1 MKAAILKEFGKP
13 PIYGDYPNPSP
24 ENSEQVLMHVKT
36 AAIKNIDKLRASG
49 THYASYKE
57 LPAIVGLDGVG
68 ILENGTKVYAQGI
81 TGTVAEQALISKNKL
96 TILPDGIDLFLA
108 AALPNAVIGA
118 TMALHARVNLNRG
131 NVVLVNGATGVTGQ
145 LAVQVAKHYG
155 ASRIIATG
163 RNEESLQKLKGFG
176 ADTIISLKQSEEEVL
191 EQIKKV
197 HKETPIDIV
206 VDYLWGRPVELL
218 LKAFKGGGIDSHT
231 HPVKIVTVGDMA
243 GKTISLD
250 SASLRSSD
258 IQILGSGLGSLSAK
272 DIQNFNNEILPE
284 MFQLAAKGILKLE
297 IHKEDLKNIEHAWN
311 LEISSG
317 QRMVISIQ

>member
-1 MKAAILKEFGKP
+1 MKAAILREFGKP
-13 PIYGDYPNPSP
+13 PVYEEFANPNPQGQD
-24 ENSEQVLMHVKT
+24 QVLMHVKT

-68 ILENGTKVYAQGI
+68 VLENGTKVYAQGI
-81 TGTVAEQALISKNKL
+81 TGTIAEQALISKNRL

-118 TMALHARVNLNRG
+118 TMALHSRVHLKKG

-155 ASRIIATG
+155 AAKIIATG
-163 RNEESLQKLKGFG
+163 RNEGSLEKLKGFG
-176 ADTIISLKQSEEEVL
+176 ADIVISLKRSEEEFV
-191 EQIKKV
+191 EQIKQI

-218 LKAFKGGGIDSHT
+218 LRSFKGGGIDSFT

-243 GKTISLD
+243 GKTISLE
-250 SASLRSSD
+250 SSSLRSSD
-258 IQILGSGLGSLSAK
+258 IQILGSGLGSLSSQ
-272 DIQNFNNEILPE
+272 DIHTFNQEILPE
-284 MFQLAAKGILKLE
+284 MFQLAAKGILTLE
-297 IHKEDLKNIEHAWN
+297 IHKEDLKNIENAWDK
-311 LEISSG
+311 EIAPG